1 MLSPIRATALPLIK
15 TLAEPPVMVSDGPVR
30 TSLPPWRVITKT
42 SNNSTNMM
50 FPKDW
55 DENCIKKEVD
65 AAWNDLN
72 KLVQA
77 DKWISVT
84 LSGVKVEGWI
94 LPRKTVYPVYQAPKK
109 R

>member
-1 MLSPIRATALPLIK
+1 
-15 TLAEPPVMVSDGPVR
+15 
-30 TSLPPWRVITKT
+30 VITKT

-55 DENCIKKEVD
+55 DENRIKKEVD

-77 DKWISVT
+77 DKWILVT

-94 LPRKTVYPVYQAPKK
+94 LPRTTVYPVY
-109 R
+109 